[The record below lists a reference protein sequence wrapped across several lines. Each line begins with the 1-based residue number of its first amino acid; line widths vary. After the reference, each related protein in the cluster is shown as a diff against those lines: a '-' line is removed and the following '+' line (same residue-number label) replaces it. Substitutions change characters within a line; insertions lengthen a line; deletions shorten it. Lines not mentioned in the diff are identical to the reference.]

1 MEGGK
6 RKRETSLSKKRD
18 SLGRRLHL
26 RRSLEDRKVDQE
38 DAAAGE
44 GPHAGKGGEG
54 DGGGEEEELCVCV
67 WGGGWRGE
75 GVGAFF
81 LWVRRRGFAPAPPSR
96 FPARSVPL
104 TRLFSTCVSTAACHS
119 SPRDPSDAKR
129 ARKTWRFGVRGM
141 RERKRERESDT
152 QLAGVRFFFCAPFST
167 HGKARYDGPCRQS
180 RLMLAKQQVSR
191 LHSAGE
197 TDVFGP
203 EVCASER
210 ERVCERCPRR
220 RHAGVGDASLS
231 ASLSARRALLADS
244 PGSGRYQ
251 RRLRGDNPPDS
262 PPSPD
267 RDRRGKRMSKR
278 RQHKRRHELGPSC

>member
-1 MEGGK
+1 M
-6 RKRETSLSKKRD
+6 
-18 SLGRRLHL
+18 
-26 RRSLEDRKVDQE
+26 
-38 DAAAGE
+38 
-44 GPHAGKGGEG
+44 
-54 DGGGEEEELCVCV
+54 
-67 WGGGWRGE
+67 
-75 GVGAFF
+75 GAFF

-152 QLAGVRFFFCAPFST
+152 QRAGVRFFFCAPFST

-210 ERVCERCPRR
+210 ERECVRGARGGGMRQSATPPYLPPYLPGELSWQTHLAAAGTNAGCVATTRPTRR
-220 RHAGVGDASLS
+220 RRPTGTGGENA
-231 ASLSARRALLADS
+231 
-244 PGSGRYQ
+244 
-251 RRLRGDNPPDS
+251 
-262 PPSPD
+262 
-267 RDRRGKRMSKR
+267 
-278 RQHKRRHELGPSC
+278 

>member
-1 MEGGK
+1 M
-6 RKRETSLSKKRD
+6 
-18 SLGRRLHL
+18 
-26 RRSLEDRKVDQE
+26 
-38 DAAAGE
+38 
-44 GPHAGKGGEG
+44 
-54 DGGGEEEELCVCV
+54 
-67 WGGGWRGE
+67 
-75 GVGAFF
+75 GAFF

-152 QLAGVRFFFCAPFST
+152 QRAGVRFFFCAPFST

-278 RQHKRRHELGPSC
+278 THKKKARVRAVVLILIGFFSSRPADPQKSNSLSPLSPHTPRGSLRTHSPTAHALCHHRCRM